1 MIVFGWLSAWGSL
14 LTGNFEQMNISDVN
28 SFYLIHTCQPV
39 KEMPYQE
46 KLDCERAKG
55 WKEGIK
61 ANTNA
66 LTVINRH
73 FD

>member
-1 MIVFGWLSAWGSL
+1 
-14 LTGNFEQMNISDVN
+14 MNISDVN

-39 KEMPYQE
+39 KEIPYQE